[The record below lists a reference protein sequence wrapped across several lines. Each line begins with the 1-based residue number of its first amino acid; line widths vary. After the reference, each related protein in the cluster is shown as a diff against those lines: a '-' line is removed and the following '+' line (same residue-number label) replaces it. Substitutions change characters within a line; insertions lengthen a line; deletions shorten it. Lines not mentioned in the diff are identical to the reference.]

1 MADMAHFAGLVAAEQ
16 HPSPVPYCDVVT
28 TTTTRR
34 SAVRG
39 GMILCREE
47 FAKKINSRVFPGQQ
61 GGPLMHVIAGKA
73 VALKIAQSDLFR
85 ERQARTREGAAI
97 VAEEM
102 LAAGV
107 NVLTG
112 GTDVHLVLA
121 DLRDSE
127 LDGQQAEDRLHEIGI
142 TVNRNAVPFDPRP
155 PAVSSGLRIGTPGA
169 RHPRPQADDF
179 REVGRMIGE
188 ALTGDFSDDKRADL
202 TQRTRALAERYPLYP
217 SWRPR
222 GGLAGAAGLRHSVSR
237 GPAGTLRAMDELD
250 ALWAFLVAAVI
261 AFAATPPTAR
271 FARRLGVVHAH
282 ASATC
287 TTARPGPGRPG
298 DPGRRGRLRADLPA
312 GQPGDARHRGGAVA
326 IALVGALDDA
336 RPGGLHPLV
345 KLAGQFAAAAIP
357 VWCDVRVEN
366 VTLPFIDP
374 LELGDWGYPL
384 TLVGIVAVMNV
395 VNFTD
400 GADGLA
406 AGRVHDRRGHVR
418 DHRAVADRD
427 AAGVLA
433 ALTAGAA
440 VGFLWHN
447 FHPASIFMGDAG
459 SNLLGLLL
467 ACVAIQGV
475 LKTAAV
481 VALFFP
487 LLILAVPA
495 LDATFVVAKRI
506 KYRRPVYSAD
516 RWHFHHRFANIG
528 FSQRRTVLYL
538 YGWTLSL
545 AALALA
551 MRFVPY
557 SDDDGTLHAGWTLVI
572 AAFALMAV
580 AASVYLVIVLEI
592 LKFKRFRE
600 RELRRQVETGEIA
613 ALSAPRSTPRSSA
626 RWRPASS
633 APVHAPRP
641 TSSRPSP

>member
-1 MADMAHFAGLVAAEQ
+1 
-16 HPSPVPYCDVVT
+16 
-28 TTTTRR
+28 
-34 SAVRG
+34 
-39 GMILCREE
+39 
-47 FAKKINSRVFPGQQ
+47 
-61 GGPLMHVIAGKA
+61 
-73 VALKIAQSDLFR
+73 
-85 ERQARTREGAAI
+85 
-97 VAEEM
+97 
-102 LAAGV
+102 
-107 NVLTG
+107 
-112 GTDVHLVLA
+112 
-121 DLRDSE
+121 
-127 LDGQQAEDRLHEIGI
+127 
-142 TVNRNAVPFDPRP
+142 
-155 PAVSSGLRIGTPGA
+155 
-169 RHPRPQADDF
+169 
-179 REVGRMIGE
+179 
-188 ALTGDFSDDKRADL
+188 
-202 TQRTRALAERYPLYP
+202 
-217 SWRPR
+217 
-222 GGLAGAAGLRHSVSR
+222 
-237 GPAGTLRAMDELD
+237 MDEFD

-271 FARRLGVVHAH
+271 LARRLGVVHVPRDRDLH
-282 ASATC
+282 D
-287 TTARPGPGRPG
+287 RPVPGLGGLAILVAAVVPA
-298 DPGRRGRLRADLPA
+298 LIFLPA
-312 GQPGDARHRGGAVA
+312 NQETRGIVGGAIA
-326 IALVGALDDA
+326 IALVGAVDDA

-345 KLAGQFAAAAIP
+345 KLIGQLAAAAIP
-357 VWCDVRVEN
+357 VWCDVRVSN

-374 LELGDWGYPL
+374 LQLGDWSYPL
-384 TLVGIVAVMNV
+384 TLVGMVAVMNV

-406 AGRVHDRRGHVR
+406 AGVCTIAAGTF
-418 DHRAVADRD
+418 AIIALSLDRD

-440 VGFLWHN
+440 IGFLWHN

-506 KYRRPVYSAD
+506 KYGRPVYSAD

-557 SDDDGTLHAGWTLVI
+557 SDDDGTLHAGWALVI
-572 AAFALMAV
+572 AAFALAAV

-592 LKFKRFRE
+592 LKFRRFRE

-613 ALSAPRSTPRSSA
+613 ALSESEIDTEIEREVETGEFRAV
-626 RWRPASS
+626 RPPETDEFEA
-633 APVHAPRP
+633 V
-641 TSSRPSP
+641 T